1 MSATITRLLLFSF
14 AGMLALCS
22 ILVTGMRTSALQ
34 ATASTNPSIEDLEWM
49 AGSWQSAPGRVQSEE
64 HWTKPAG
71 GTMFA
76 VSRTLAGGKTVF
88 FEYLRIEARPEGIF
102 YVAMP
107 RGQKATDFKL
117 TSLEGQSA
125 VFENPQH
132 DHPQKISYRKNS
144 DGSLTARI
152 EGDAAGKKQ
161 PQTFHF
167 LPMK

>member
-14 AGMLALCS
+14 AGIFALCS
-22 ILVTGMRTSALQ
+22 ILVTGLRTSAPQ
-34 ATASTNPSIEDLEWM
+34 ATASTSPSIEDLEWM

-107 RGQKATDFKL
+107 RGQKATNFKL
-117 TSLEGQSA
+117 TNLEGQTA

-132 DHPQKISYRKNS
+132 DHPQKISYRKNP

>member
-1 MSATITRLLLFSF
+1 MWTPIFRHLLLGSLGILTLF
-14 AGMLALCS
+14 S
-22 ILVTGMRTSALQ
+22 ILVSPNRPESVLANAQGSPT
-34 ATASTNPSIEDLEWM
+34 IEGLGWL
-49 AGSWQSAPGRVQSEE
+49 AGSWQSAPGRVQFEE

-71 GTMFA
+71 GTMLA

-88 FEYLRIEARPEGIF
+88 FEYLRIETRPDGIY
-102 YVAMP
+102 YVAVP

-117 TSLEGQSA
+117 TNLEGQTA

-132 DHPQKISYRKNS
+132 DHPQKISYRKNP

>member
-1 MSATITRLLLFSF
+1 MRTAIIRHLLFSL

-22 ILVTGMRTSALQ
+22 ILVTGLRTSALQ
-34 ATASTNPSIEDLEWM
+34 ATASSSPSIEDLAWM
-49 AGSWQSAPGRVQSEE
+49 AGSWQVAPGRVQSEE

-71 GTMFA
+71 GTLFA

-88 FEYLRIEARPEGIF
+88 FEYLRIETRPEGIF

-107 RGQKATDFKL
+107 RGQQATDFKL
-117 TSLEGQSA
+117 TSLERQSA
-125 VFENPQH
+125 VFENPLH
-132 DHPQKISYRKNS
+132 DHPQKISYRKNP

-152 EGDAAGKKQ
+152 EGDAAGKKP